1 MVWVGCRK
9 WYFKIT
15 PCQEFIMGRWG
26 LGIMAGSN
34 LWASEPP
41 GRGSKINLPT
51 PWPAPIQKVW
61 GGSWESIFHRSF
73 LWRHRSSDGKRQL
86 ELGAPSGTAS
96 VPRTQSASSF
106 PVLTLGFP
114 PTAPLPTSL
123 DVKSLTEAAAPG
135 KWPLAP
141 APDLPNQKL
150 GVGGGNLFRRSPA
163 RPEAGSSWRTNE
175 NKKVAWG

>member
-1 MVWVGCRK
+1 
-9 WYFKIT
+9 
-15 PCQEFIMGRWG
+15 
-26 LGIMAGSN
+26 MAGSN

-51 PWPAPIQKVW
+51 EKKLPTELPWPAPIQKVW

-73 LWRHRSSDGKRQL
+73 LWRHRSSDGKMQL

-114 PTAPLPTSL
+114 PPAPLPTCL
-123 DVKSLTEAAAPG
+123 DVKSLTAAAAPG

-150 GVGGGNLFRRSPA
+150 GVGGGNLFRSSPA
-163 RPEAGSSWRTNE
+163 RPEAGSSWRTSE
-175 NKKVAWG
+175 DKKVAWG

>member
-51 PWPAPIQKVW
+51 PLPAPIQKVW

-73 LWRHRSSDGKRQL
+73 LWRHRSSDGKRHL
-86 ELGAPSGTAS
+86 ELGAPSGTAKCPQDTVCFQLPCS
-96 VPRTQSASSF
+96 HPRLPSPSTSPHILRCEVPDSS
-106 PVLTLGFP
+106 
-114 PTAPLPTSL
+114 S
-123 DVKSLTEAAAPG
+123 SSSREMAPG
-135 KWPLAP
+135 PRPRPTKSETWGRRRQSF
-141 APDLPNQKL
+141 QK
-150 GVGGGNLFRRSPA
+150 VPSP
-163 RPEAGSSWRTNE
+163 P
-175 NKKVAWG
+175 

>member
-1 MVWVGCRK
+1 
-9 WYFKIT
+9 
-15 PCQEFIMGRWG
+15 MGRWG
-26 LGIMAGSN
+26 VGIMAGSN

-61 GGSWESIFHRSF
+61 SGSWESVFHRSF
-73 LWRHRSSDGKRQL
+73 LWGLRSSAGETPL
-86 ELGAPSGTAS
+86 ESGAPSGTAR

-114 PTAPLPTSL
+114 PPEPLPTSL
-123 DVKSLTEAAAPG
+123 DVKSPTAAPAPG

-141 APDLPNQKL
+141 APDLPNQTL
-150 GVGGGNLFRRSPA
+150 GVGGGNLFRSSLA
-163 RPEAGSSWRTNE
+163 RLE